1 MSPPGKTAARHLP
14 QTFPAS
20 GGEVLSA
27 GRRNRLPYTRSLPK
41 YRVWRNRCESS
52 EFGAWKKAS

>member
-1 MSPPGKTAARHLP
+1 MSSPGQAAARHLSK
-14 QTFPAS
+14 TFPAP
-20 GGEVLSA
+20 GGEVQPA